1 MWCGLWTVD
10 RAESQRRALVLGPAA
25 AWRVWP
31 LLHFALLLLLLGD
44 KGRVTSDSDGAIGC

>member
-1 MWCGLWTVD
+1 MD